1 MLELSDDQK
10 LQLLLVG
17 GPILSLIGT
26 WMSLRTYGRL
36 KQKKQ
41 LHQPVLPEAGSGLD
55 ARPGV
60 DHPLP
65 TQPSRS
71 EHADRG

>member
-1 MLELSDDQK
+1 MLELSDEQK

-36 KQKKQ
+36 RQRAAERQ
-41 LHQPVLPEAGSGLD
+41 APVAAREAG
-55 ARPGV
+55 PGREESST
-60 DHPLP
+60 P
-65 TQPSRS
+65 
-71 EHADRG
+71 

>member
-1 MLELSDDQK
+1 MLDLSDDQK

-36 KQKKQ
+36 KQK
-41 LHQPVLPEAGSGLD
+41 AGERQAAGQGKAPAEGED
-55 ARPGV
+55 
-60 DHPLP
+60 
-65 TQPSRS
+65 
-71 EHADRG
+71 

>member
-1 MLELSDDQK
+1 MLELDADQK

-36 KQKKQ
+36 KQRQ
-41 LHQPVLPEAGSGLD
+41 RPSPSSAQSEPPGAGPVTTD
-55 ARPGV
+55 AQVTP
-60 DHPLP
+60 PS
-65 TQPSRS
+65 SRS
-71 EHADRG
+71 EHVDRP